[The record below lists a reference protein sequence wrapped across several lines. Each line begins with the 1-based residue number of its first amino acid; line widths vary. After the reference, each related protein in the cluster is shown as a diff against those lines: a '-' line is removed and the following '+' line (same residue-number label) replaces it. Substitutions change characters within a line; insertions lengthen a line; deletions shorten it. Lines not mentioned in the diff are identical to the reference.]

1 VTAAPADATT
11 AVDEDDD
18 WPTRYSWLD
27 DEPDENGAG
36 SDDKP
41 DENIETVDSVDHSS
55 LDDHASPSPA
65 SAATLADEP
74 VAAGTPDTETLAVET
89 LDTEIAEATGIGSG
103 DADRSEDADDAA
115 PAPPGDPAGLGL
127 VSDPESEAE
136 AAAESEA
143 ESESEP
149 PAATTADPAP
159 GAGLVSVI
167 RGVPRYHDAECVLI
181 RFMPD
186 GDIQKLSIPQAKE
199 LGCTP
204 CAACQP
210 EG

>member
-1 VTAAPADATT
+1 VSVPAGTDKADDIGADDTGALTVTAAPADATT

-41 DENIETVDSVDHSS
+41 DENIETVGSDDHSS

-65 SAATLADEP
+65 SAVTLADEP
-74 VAAGTPDTETLAVET
+74 APLADEPAAGTPDTE
-89 LDTEIAEATGIGSG
+89 
-103 DADRSEDADDAA
+103 
-115 PAPPGDPAGLGL
+115 P
-127 VSDPESEAE
+127 E